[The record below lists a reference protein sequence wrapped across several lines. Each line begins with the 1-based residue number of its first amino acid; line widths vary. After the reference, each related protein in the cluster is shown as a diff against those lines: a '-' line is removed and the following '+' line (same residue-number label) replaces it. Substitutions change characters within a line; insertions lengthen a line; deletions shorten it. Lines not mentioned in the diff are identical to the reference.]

1 MQPEISPDDDAI
13 APAAAILVDGRA
25 PQTTADIAALFGVS
39 PGRLTYALYRADP
52 SERYRQFEIPKRSG
66 GMREINAPIGLVR
79 DFQEALAPLLLAA
92 YRAHPG
98 AHGFIPARSIL
109 TNAKAHAGQRLVFNV
124 DLKDFFPT
132 INFGRVRGLFMAAPF
147 HMGAPAATV
156 LAQVCTL
163 NNGLPQGAPTSPVL
177 SNFIATALDRR
188 LTRLARDNGV
198 RYSRYAD
205 DITFSTSQNAFPVG
219 IVAFEQ
225 NAEKRTPIVGDALGK
240 AIAESGFQ
248 VNFGKVRLQT
258 RHERQS
264 VTGLVVNAAPN
275 IERARIRRVRAMLHA
290 WAKFGLEAA
299 GAEHFRRWRRARPK
313 GEGQSLGA
321 AFRNVVYGELAFIKM
336 IRSQE
341 DPVFLKLCARVLELD
356 PNPSKFIRQM
366 AFGADDFDVF
376 ISHASEDKD
385 AIARPIFEACQKLGL
400 KAFLDEAHIGWGAS
414 FTEKINVA
422 LGSARTVLV
431 IVSSASVAK
440 DWPVREVNAAL
451 ALEVAGEKTV
461 VPLIVGK
468 PDLARLPLIKTKD
481 QLVWTG
487 DPMFVAK
494 NLAAAVKGKVGV
506 KQRRAPDGSLK
517 PAPAAPATAW
527 PFPAATPPSPGWRG
541 VAQTGASKSGGNLA
555 IRRANRGAGGL
566 LQLALW
572 AAIAAGLGYAAWRL
586 GVW

>member
-1 MQPEISPDDDAI
+1 VGDA
-13 APAAAILVDGRA
+13 
-25 PQTTADIAALFGVS
+25 
-39 PGRLTYALYRADP
+39 
-52 SERYRQFEIPKRSG
+52 
-66 GMREINAPIGLVR
+66 
-79 DFQEALAPLLLAA
+79 LAA

-156 LAQVCTL
+156 LAQICTL
-163 NNGLPQGAPTSPVL
+163 KNGLPQGAPTSPVL

-225 NAEKRTPIVGDALGK
+225 NAEKRTPIVGEALAK

-290 WAKFGLEAA
+290 WAKFGLDAA

-313 GEGQSLGA
+313 GEGQGLGQVGTDPAQSPA
-321 AFRNVVYGELAFIKM
+321 ALLKTTDEVVSPIHVV
-336 IRSQE
+336 SQ
-341 DPVFLKLCARVLELD
+341 
-356 PNPSKFIRQM
+356 
-366 AFGADDFDVF
+366 
-376 ISHASEDKD
+376 
-385 AIARPIFEACQKLGL
+385 
-400 KAFLDEAHIGWGAS
+400 
-414 FTEKINVA
+414 VA
-422 LGSARTVLV
+422 LFILRRTFHLV
-431 IVSSASVAK
+431 QLCEPFAVSSVYVK
-440 DWPVREVNAAL
+440 
-451 ALEVAGEKTV
+451 AGWFRTLYFDQ
-461 VPLIVGK
+461 PAGVG
-468 PDLARLPLIKTKD
+468 
-481 QLVWTG
+481 
-487 DPMFVAK
+487 
-494 NLAAAVKGKVGV
+494 
-506 KQRRAPDGSLK
+506 S
-517 PAPAAPATAW
+517 
-527 PFPAATPPSPGWRG
+527 
-541 VAQTGASKSGGNLA
+541 
-555 IRRANRGAGGL
+555 
-566 LQLALW
+566 
-572 AAIAAGLGYAAWRL
+572 
-586 GVW
+586 

>member
-1 MQPEISPDDDAI
+1 M
-13 APAAAILVDGRA
+13 
-25 PQTTADIAALFGVS
+25 
-39 PGRLTYALYRADP
+39 
-52 SERYRQFEIPKRSG
+52 
-66 GMREINAPIGLVR
+66 
-79 DFQEALAPLLLAA
+79 
-92 YRAHPG
+92 
-98 AHGFIPARSIL
+98 
-109 TNAKAHAGQRLVFNV
+109 
-124 DLKDFFPT
+124 
-132 INFGRVRGLFMAAPF
+132 
-147 HMGAPAATV
+147 
-156 LAQVCTL
+156 
-163 NNGLPQGAPTSPVL
+163 PQGAPTSPVL

-225 NAEKRTPIVGDALGK
+225 NAEKRTPIVGEALGK

-290 WAKFGLEAA
+290 WAKFGLDAA

-313 GEGQSLGA
+313 GEGQGLGA

-385 AIARPIFEACQKLGL
+385 SIARPIFEACQKLGL

-414 FTEKINVA
+414 
-422 LGSARTVLV
+422 
-431 IVSSASVAK
+431 
-440 DWPVREVNAAL
+440 
-451 ALEVAGEKTV
+451 
-461 VPLIVGK
+461 
-468 PDLARLPLIKTKD
+468 
-481 QLVWTG
+481 
-487 DPMFVAK
+487 
-494 NLAAAVKGKVGV
+494 
-506 KQRRAPDGSLK
+506 
-517 PAPAAPATAW
+517 
-527 PFPAATPPSPGWRG
+527 
-541 VAQTGASKSGGNLA
+541 
-555 IRRANRGAGGL
+555 
-566 LQLALW
+566 
-572 AAIAAGLGYAAWRL
+572 
-586 GVW
+586 